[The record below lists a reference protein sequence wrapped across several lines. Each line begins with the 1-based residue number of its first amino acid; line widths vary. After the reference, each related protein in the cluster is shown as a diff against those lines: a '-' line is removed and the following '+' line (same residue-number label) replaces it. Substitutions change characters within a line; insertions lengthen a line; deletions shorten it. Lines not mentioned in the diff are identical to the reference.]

1 MIHMSKIDVH
11 EIMDKFVQERQEANS
26 QELLETIGSE
36 TRNFSIEELPREILR
51 IVSKTVGTVSSHDRE
66 LFADV
71 LQEVVDRL
79 EERD

>member
-1 MIHMSKIDVH
+1 MSKIDVH